1 MDKPTK
7 TAKRRDRRSFTPEFK
22 AEVVRLCKAGDRS
35 IERVAKDLDL
45 TETALREWVQRAD
58 IDAGNGPAGALTTDE
73 RAELARLRRENK
85 QLLMDREILKKRRSS
100 SRRKAHE
107 ICFHSLR
114 TRALFNRCALSRTDG
129 VARAGSLLLRQAHW
143 STSNCTNH
151 AGKLLFRSSLQSLS
165 QMPCDLRCCKRR
177 RESARA
183 RLQRLYAKQRLGH

>member
-58 IDAGNGPAGALTTDE
+58 IDAGNGPTGALTTDE

-107 ICFHSLR
+107 VCFHSRR
-114 TRALFNRCALSRTDG
+114 TRVLSNLRALSR
-129 VARAGSLLLRQAHW
+129 A
-143 STSNCTNH
+143 
-151 AGKLLFRSSLQSLS
+151 
-165 QMPCDLRCCKRR
+165 
-177 RESARA
+177 
-183 RLQRLYAKQRLGH
+183 

>member
-85 QLLMDREILKKRRSS
+85 QLLMDREILK
-100 SRRKAHE
+100 
-107 ICFHSLR
+107 
-114 TRALFNRCALSRTDG
+114 RAAKFFA
-129 VARAGSLLLRQAHW
+129 
-143 STSNCTNH
+143 
-151 AGKLLFRSSLQSLS
+151 K
-165 QMPCDLRCCKRR
+165 
-177 RESARA
+177 ESP
-183 RLQRLYAKQRLGH
+183 

>member
-58 IDAGNGPAGALTTDE
+58 IDAGNGPTGALTTDE

-85 QLLMDREILKKRRSS
+85 QLLMDREILKRPRSS

-107 ICFHSLR
+107 
-114 TRALFNRCALSRTDG
+114 A
-129 VARAGSLLLRQAHW
+129 
-143 STSNCTNH
+143 
-151 AGKLLFRSSLQSLS
+151 
-165 QMPCDLRCCKRR
+165 
-177 RESARA
+177 
-183 RLQRLYAKQRLGH
+183 